1 MKKQT
6 EKEEERIKNGCWL
19 EAAKGGL
26 KNSRGGYINESKK
39 QTY

>member
-6 EKEEERIKNGCWL
+6 EKEEERIKNSCWL
-19 EAAKGGL
+19 EAKGGV

-39 QTY
+39 